1 MDVGA
6 QLRRAREVRDLS
18 LSDLSQITKIRVAL
32 LKKLENNDTLTISG
46 DFYTR
51 GFLRAYA
58 AAVGLNPEAIV
69 REGLAQEAETQLGST
84 GGARQAEQGGAGQ
97 GRAEG
102 QRASRAGVL
111 LGAGVAAVTLILYV
125 VWWLGWAGRTSI
137 PAPPLD
143 SSKPSVAAA
152 GTKEPVREPALAGAD
167 AETSSNS
174 AVNAAMGFMTLTLQ
188 IRAHKECWLSAST
201 DGQRVACRLMPAG
214 DQETITAQDGISLR
228 LGSAGALTMF
238 LNGDPVRSLG
248 KLGEVVNVQ
257 MTRENYRSF
266 LSP

>member
-6 QLRRAREVRDLS
+6 QLRRAREERDLS
-18 LSDLSQITKIRVAL
+18 LSDLSQITKIRVVL
-32 LKKLENNDTLTISG
+32 LKALENNETSTISG

-58 AAVGLNPEAIV
+58 AAVGLNPKEIV
-69 REGLAQEAETQLGST
+69 RECLAQQAEIQLGST
-84 GGARQAEQGGAGQ
+84 GGARQAEEGGAGQ

-102 QRASRAGVL
+102 QRASRARVL
-111 LGAGVAAVTLILYV
+111 LGAGVAAVALILYV
-125 VWWLGWAGRTSI
+125 LWFGRAGRTSI

-143 SSKPSVAAA
+143 SSKPSVATA
-152 GTKEPVREPALAGAD
+152 GTKEPLREPALAGAD

-174 AVNAAMGFMTLTLQ
+174 AVDAAMGFTTLTLQ
-188 IRAHKECWLSAST
+188 IRAHKECWLAASA
-201 DGQRVACRLMPAG
+201 DGQRVAYRLMPAG
-214 DQETITAQDGISLR
+214 DQETIRAQDGISLG

-238 LNGDPVRSLG
+238 LNGAPVRSLG
-248 KLGEVVNVQ
+248 KIGEVVNVR
-257 MTRENYRSF
+257 MTGENYRSF

>member
-6 QLRRAREVRDLS
+6 QLRRAREERDLS

-32 LKKLENNDTLTISG
+32 LKALENNEPLTSSG

-58 AAVGLNPEAIV
+58 VAVGLNPEEIV
-69 REGLAQEAETQLGST
+69 RGCLAQEADIQLGSA
-84 GGARQAEQGGAGQ
+84 GGARQAEEGGAGQ
-97 GRAEG
+97 GRAER
-102 QRASRAGVL
+102 QRASRARVL
-111 LGAGVAAVTLILYV
+111 LGAGVAAVALILYV
-125 VWWLGWAGRTSI
+125 LWFGGASRTSI

-143 SSKPSVAAA
+143 SSKPAVATA
-152 GTKEPVREPALAGAD
+152 GTKEPLREPALAGAD

-174 AVNAAMGFMTLTLQ
+174 AVGAAVGFTTLTLQ
-188 IRAHKECWLSAST
+188 IRANKECWLAASA
-201 DGQRVACRLMPAG
+201 DGQRVAYRLMLAG
-214 DQETITAQDGISLR
+214 DQETIRAQDGISLG

-238 LNGDPVRSLG
+238 LNGAPVRSLG
-248 KLGEVVNVQ
+248 EIGEVVSVR